1 MNRLGAASAVHL
13 AAGTW
18 LLIDLWRAWTPT
30 LITIFGQA
38 ATTPPELIGAFAFG
52 CVLVPVLLVAVARRL
67 GREGTF
73 AAAALVVALVG
84 RFALQLTEGG
94 HLHLVVASVAGIA
107 AMTWLSLALPRHR
120 DAAVTGVVAGLA
132 VSVTTHAALGTWGAV
147 WRDDVWAS
155 LLLAAQL
162 AACLATLHTPS
173 EGRGVG
179 RRFAL
184 TVMPG
189 LFLAGVIVANA
200 GRASATLG
208 DAGLAAV
215 AFGAT
220 LAVAATL
227 VPVTRVTAAVA
238 AVVLVGAVAAS
249 ALVTDADGLLPAWTV
264 VAFVVGMPALAHL
277 WRAADRGDRGTSM
290 TLALGG
296 LVWVALL
303 FAYYAGYDLG
313 YRADWL
319 LVGVAL
325 VMGVVAATAPPAPV
339 MTATP
344 RTLAAIGVTA
354 LAAGVVA
361 AAAPALTIRPFDT
374 SELRDDEV
382 RVAAYNLRMG
392 YGMDGVF
399 RPKAVAAILVS
410 ADVGLV
416 SEIDRGWFLNGGQDQ
431 LAILERLTG
440 RTAWWGAAA
449 DPVWGDA
456 VLVDANRARVE
467 RRALPSHGAVTGAQA
482 IAVQPD
488 GPWESTWFVST
499 HLQPVGSDEGVT
511 AQSADLAAWLRELGG
526 SMILGGDF
534 NLQEGSAAY
543 DNVIDVGLVDAAPGG
558 ADTSPADAPVKR
570 IDYLFSTPD
579 LVASDVEVPGLW
591 ASDHLPVV
599 ATFTRR

>member
-73 AAAALVVALVG
+73 AAAALVVALAG
-84 RFALQLTEGG
+84 RVVLQLTDGG

-132 VSVTTHAALGTWGAV
+132 VAVTTHAALGTWGAV
-147 WRDDVWAS
+147 WRDDVWAW

-162 AACLATLHTPS
+162 VACLATMRTPA

-208 DAGLAAV
+208 EAGLAAV

-227 VPVTRVTAAVA
+227 VPVTRVSAAA
-238 AVVLVGAVAAS
+238 AALVLTGAVAAS

-277 WRAADRGDRGTSM
+277 WRAADHGDRGTSM

-325 VMGVVAATAPPAPV
+325 VIGIAAATTPPAPAT
-339 MTATP
+339 TAPP

-354 LAAGVVA
+354 LAVGVVA
-361 AAAPALTIRPFDT
+361 AAAPALTIRPFDA
-374 SELRDDEV
+374 SEPRDDEV

-410 ADVGLV
+410 ADVGLI

-456 VLVDANRARVE
+456 VLVDASRARVE

-482 IAVQPD
+482 IAVRPQ

-526 SMILGGDF
+526 PMVLGGDF
-534 NLQEGSAAY
+534 NLQEDSAAY

-579 LVASDVEVPGLW
+579 LVASDVEVPGLR